1 MKKYRIVF
9 IALLLA
15 FMGCQV
21 NPVTGKKEIV
31 LMSEEQEIQMGKDAY
46 PEIIAQYGL
55 YDNPTLQAYINRK
68 GQEIVAVSHRKNIKY
83 TFKILDADFIN
94 AFATPGGYVYFSR
107 QIMAYFNNEAQFT
120 GVLGHEIGHITARHS
135 VEQQRNQILGQLGLL
150 TTVILV
156 PELKPFAESASQ
168 GMGLLFLKFGRD
180 AERQAD
186 QLGVEYSSRIGYDAV
201 EMAGFFNTL
210 KRIEN
215 QSGSNVPVFLST
227 HPDPGARFE
236 TVTDLA
242 GTWKK
247 QLHLTQPK
255 INRNEFLQ
263 LINGLPYGKDPKQ
276 GFVENNVF
284 YHPSLK
290 IQFPVPNGWSYEN
303 GPQKF
308 QMSPKT
314 GDAVLELTLLKSKS
328 IQEATTEIEQ
338 QYGIQTIE
346 NRSINVNG
354 LNAISL
360 EGNLT
365 QQQSTLHTLSYV
377 IQYAGQ
383 LFHMMGAS
391 SSNTYSNY
399 LSDFN
404 FTLQNFKEIKDVTKI
419 NKKVERIV
427 LKEITRN
434 GTVAQTLKLFGV
446 QDNRVEEMAIL
457 NGMKPTDNVIVGSM
471 IKIIGY

>member
-1 MKKYRIVF
+1 
-9 IALLLA
+9 
-15 FMGCQV
+15 
-21 NPVTGKKEIV
+21 
-31 LMSEEQEIQMGKDAY
+31 
-46 PEIIAQYGL
+46 
-55 YDNPTLQAYINRK
+55 
-68 GQEIVAVSHRKNIKY
+68 
-83 TFKILDADFIN
+83 
-94 AFATPGGYVYFSR
+94 
-107 QIMAYFNNEAQFT
+107 
-120 GVLGHEIGHITARHS
+120 
-135 VEQQRNQILGQLGLL
+135 
-150 TTVILV
+150 VILV

>member
-1 MKKYRIVF
+1 
-9 IALLLA
+9 
-15 FMGCQV
+15 
-21 NPVTGKKEIV
+21 
-31 LMSEEQEIQMGKDAY
+31 
-46 PEIIAQYGL
+46 
-55 YDNPTLQAYINRK
+55 
-68 GQEIVAVSHRKNIKY
+68 
-83 TFKILDADFIN
+83 
-94 AFATPGGYVYFSR
+94 
-107 QIMAYFNNEAQFT
+107 
-120 GVLGHEIGHITARHS
+120 
-135 VEQQRNQILGQLGLL
+135 
-150 TTVILV
+150 
-156 PELKPFAESASQ
+156 
-168 GMGLLFLKFGRD
+168 
-180 AERQAD
+180 
-186 QLGVEYSSRIGYDAV
+186 
-201 EMAGFFNTL
+201 
-210 KRIEN
+210 
-215 QSGSNVPVFLST
+215 
-227 HPDPGARFE
+227 
-236 TVTDLA
+236 
-242 GTWKK
+242 
-247 QLHLTQPK
+247 
-255 INRNEFLQ
+255 

-276 GFVENNVF
+276 GFVENSVF

-290 IQFPVPNGWSYEN
+290 IQFPIPNGWSYEN

-314 GDAVLELTLLKSKS
+314 GDAVLELTLLKAKS

-360 EGNLT
+360 EGNLI

-434 GTVAQTLKLFGV
+434 GTVAQTLKSFGV

>member
-276 GFVENNVF
+276 GFVENDVF

-308 QMSPKT
+308 QMSPKI

-457 NGMKPTDNVIVGSM
+457 NGMKPTDNVTVGSL

>member
-9 IALLLA
+9 TALLLV

-55 YDNPTLQAYINRK
+55 YDNPALQAYINRK

-107 QIMAYFNNEAQFT
+107 QIMAHFNNEAQFT

-201 EMAGFFNTL
+201 EMAAFFNTL
-210 KRIEN
+210 KRIEV

-242 GTWKK
+242 ATWKK
-247 QLHLTQPK
+247 QLHLVQPK
-255 INRNEFLQ
+255 VNRNEFLQ
-263 LINGLPYGKDPKQ
+263 LINGLTYGKDPNQ
-276 GFVENNVF
+276 GFVENSVF

-290 IQFPVPNGWSYEN
+290 IQFPIPNGWSYEN

-314 GDAVLELTLLKSKS
+314 GDAMMQLTLLKAKS
-328 IQEATTEIEQ
+328 MQQAATEIEQ

-346 NRSINVNG
+346 NRNINVNG

-377 IQYAGQ
+377 IQYAGN
-383 LFHMMGAS
+383 LYHMMGAS
-391 SSNTYSNY
+391 SSNTFSNY

-404 FTLQNFKEIKDVTKI
+404 FTLQSFKEIKDVSKI

-434 GTVAQTLKLFGV
+434 GTVAQTLKSFGM
-446 QDNRVEEMAIL
+446 QDNRIEEIAIL
-457 NGMKPTDNVIVGSM
+457 NGMKTTDNVTVGSM
-471 IKIIGY
+471 IKVIGY

>member
-276 GFVENNVF
+276 GFVENDVF

-457 NGMKPTDNVIVGSM
+457 NGMKPTDNVTVGSL